1 MGRKRGLDTT
11 RSFGAPTVREGG
23 IPRHDKLPRH
33 DTLFCS
39 PDREG
44 VFVNQKAR
52 HLIIKKSVSWMD
64 ERLKEIMR
72 KRVNR
77 S

>member
-1 MGRKRGLDTT
+1 MKKLGSWHTLRQTPSPDTT

-23 IPRHDKLPRH
+23 I
-33 DTLFCS
+33 
-39 PDREG
+39 

-52 HLIIKKSVSWMD
+52 HLIIKKRVSWMD